1 MAEAVR
7 PGAQYN
13 QALAYAREAHGQEIP
28 DERNAVEA
36 VRWYRLAAKQGCQ
49 RAAYNLA
56 LLLDQGP
63 IALRDPAGAFHWYE
77 FAAERGDAAAMGNA
91 GLCCLIGRGVPQQ
104 MEEAFIWLTSALRI
118 RQTCLHPLRDL
129 ALECLLGGGGDPKYL
144 PANDLFAREP
154 VDMVCARRNCDHTA
168 CQSESDEATPA
179 ESQSH
184 A

>member
-13 QALAYAREAHGQEIP
+13 QALAYAREANTREMP

-36 VRWYRLAAKQGCQ
+36 VRWYRLAAEQGCQ

-63 IALRDPAGAFHWYE
+63 VALRDPEGAFHWYE
-77 FAAERGDAAAMGNA
+77 FAAEQGDAAAMGNA

-104 MEEAFIWLTSALRI
+104 TEEAFIWLTSAVGLGQKRLTSI
-118 RQTCLHPLRDL
+118 RDL
-129 ALECLLGGGGDPKYL
+129 ALECLLGEEVPKDL
-144 PANDLFAREP
+144 HANDFFAREP
-154 VDMVCARRNCDHTA
+154 VDMVCKQRNCDHTA
-168 CQSESDEATPA
+168 CQSESTESTLAG
-179 ESQSH
+179 SQSD